1 VDIFYLSAT
10 IKYEFQGVRPM
21 NTLTKTF
28 GIEEVIGNK
37 RNALI
42 QIAARHGATNVRVFG
57 SVARGTAREESDL
70 DLLVDQD
77 WSRLSG
83 WGGMEL
89 VANLEDLLGRKV
101 EIATPEELHWI
112 IRDSILKEA
121 VPL

>member
-1 VDIFYLSAT
+1 
-10 IKYEFQGVRPM
+10 M